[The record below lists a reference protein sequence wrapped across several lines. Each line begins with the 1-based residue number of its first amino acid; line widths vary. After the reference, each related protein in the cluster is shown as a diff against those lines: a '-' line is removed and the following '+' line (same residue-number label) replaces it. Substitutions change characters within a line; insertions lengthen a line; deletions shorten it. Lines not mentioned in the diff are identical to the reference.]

1 METAK
6 FWKVQVD
13 TGKNDSKREINQ
25 GKQAIKDAK
34 EPYFGSWRD
43 VTVDNSLMS
52 AAMTEELFK
61 QGTKLNRHNV
71 LQQTRDPTG
80 ISSALQKGTVLKHFQ
95 VKE

>member
-1 METAK
+1 MDMETAK

-61 QGTKLNRHNV
+61 QGTKL
-71 LQQTRDPTG
+71 TG
-80 ISSALQKGTVLKHFQ
+80 IMCSNRLEIPQEFLQHSKREQ
-95 VKE
+95 Y

>member
-61 QGTKLNRHNV
+61 QGTKL
-71 LQQTRDPTG
+71 TG
-80 ISSALQKGTVLKHFQ
+80 IMCSNRLEIPQEFLQHSKREQ
-95 VKE
+95 Y